1 MHGFSSLIDTR
12 RSLPRSQC
20 PRSKHGLRVRIP
32 PAVRCFMTDTVTA
45 LVANR
50 ILGLIGLIAARS
62 LAERARAGWS
72 TAVEPSKELLYATT
86 KHEPADD

>member
-1 MHGFSSLIDTR
+1 
-12 RSLPRSQC
+12 
-20 PRSKHGLRVRIP
+20 
-32 PAVRCFMTDTVTA
+32 MTDTVTA

-50 ILGLIGLIAARS
+50 ILGLIGLILARS
-62 LAERARAGWS
+62 LAERASAGWS